1 MQIMSKGLQG
11 VMRSIHSFDLFS
23 VCTLRSFKEKIGGLE
38 PLGQIVLS
46 LESSWEYWWRGLGSH
61 RLGDRGTELEPVA
74 HREEQG
80 AGKTHIWDMTLKL
93 QRLKR
98 TVQSVIQ
105 IFMQT
110 RKFLIKL
117 RANQQYTGQGR
128 GGDWWT
134 SGSFIFIVL
143 GLLSSDIFCLESY
156 VFYIPRYK
164 INPTFL
170 SFFAFLLCL
179 I

>member
-1 MQIMSKGLQG
+1 MNYRNCLHWTTMQIMSKGLQG

-46 LESSWEYWWRGLGSH
+46 LESSWEYWWGGLGSH

-93 QRLKR
+93 QRLRGLCKVSYR
-98 TVQSVIQ
+98 FSCRSGSSWLNWEQINNIQ
-105 IFMQT
+105 D
-110 RKFLIKL
+110 
-117 RANQQYTGQGR
+117 R
-128 GGDWWT
+128 GGEVIDE
-134 SGSFIFIVL
+134 
-143 GLLSSDIFCLESY
+143 LL
-156 VFYIPRYK
+156 V
-164 INPTFL
+164 L
-170 SFFAFLLCL
+170 SFL
-179 I
+179 